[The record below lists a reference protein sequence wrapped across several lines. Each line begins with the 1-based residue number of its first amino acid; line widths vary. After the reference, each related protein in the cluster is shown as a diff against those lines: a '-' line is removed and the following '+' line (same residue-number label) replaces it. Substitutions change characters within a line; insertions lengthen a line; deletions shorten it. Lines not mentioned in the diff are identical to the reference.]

1 MTLDERI
8 DKALALRSQGANC
21 AQAVA
26 CAFSDCVDVD
36 EKTIFRAAEGF
47 GHGMGDME
55 ATCGAVSG
63 AVLLAGLH
71 NSRGIEQITKASTYQ
86 LTKQIVADFA
96 AQNGS
101 LVCRDLKGVDTGK
114 PLRACPDC
122 IRDACRLAAKIIFQN
137 A

>member
-8 DKALALRSQGANC
+8 DKALALHDQGANC

-36 EKTIFRAAEGF
+36 EETIFRMAEGF
-47 GHGMGDME
+47 GLGMGGMA

-71 NSRGIEQITKASTYQ
+71 NSRGLGQKTKAGTYQ
-86 LTKQIVADFA
+86 LTKQITADFA

-101 LVCRDLKGVDTGK
+101 LVCRELKGVDSGK
-114 PLRACPDC
+114 PLRTCQDC
-122 IRDACRLAAKIIFQN
+122 IRDGCRLAAKIVFQN